1 MRRPMVVA
9 NWKMNTRASDA
20 YILATTVRNA
30 VAPIE
35 GIEVVICPPSIW
47 LSEVADIVKKDGKV
61 NVGAQNMFYEAEG
74 AFTGEISPL
83 MILDIAKYV
92 ILGHSE
98 RRNYFH
104 ENDIIINEKVQA
116 AIKYGLSPIICV
128 GEEHAYDPLSDA
140 PKQLVEALNHVPK
153 NRYKDIVVAYEP
165 KWAIS
170 GFGGKKTA
178 SIDHILKEFTRLRE
192 VVGRDTPIL
201 YGGSVDES
209 QISSLAARPEIDG
222 VLVGSAS
229 IRASA
234 FLKICHTWAE
244 AKSFKGRTALS

>member
-47 LSEVADIVKKDGKV
+47 LAEVAQIVKKDGKV
-61 NVGAQNMFYEAEG
+61 NVGAQNMFYEPEG
-74 AFTGEISPL
+74 AYTGEISPL
-83 MILDIAKYV
+83 MIVDLAKYV
-92 ILGHSE
+92 IVGHSE
-98 RRNYFH
+98 RRSYFH
-104 ENDIIINEKVQA
+104 ENDIIVNEKVLA
-116 AIKYGLSPIICV
+116 AIKYGLTPIICV
-128 GEEHAYDPLSDA
+128 GEQHQSDPLYDA
-140 PKQLVEALNHVPK
+140 PNQLTEALIHVPK

-170 GFGGKKTA
+170 GFGGKKVA
-178 SIDHILKEFTRLRE
+178 SIDHIIKEFTRLRE

-201 YGGSVDES
+201 YGGSVNET
-209 QISSLAARPEIDG
+209 QISELAKRPEIDG

-229 IRASA
+229 IRAAS
-234 FLKICHTWAE
+234 FLNICNTWAK
-244 AKSFKGRTALS
+244 AKSFKTEVSN

>member
-1 MRRPMVVA
+1 MVVA

-20 YILATTVRNA
+20 YILATTIRNA

-35 GIEVVICPPSIW
+35 GIEVVVCPPVIW
-47 LSEVADIVKKDGKV
+47 LSDISQIIKKDGRV
-61 NVGAQNMFYEAEG
+61 NLGAQNMFYEPEG

-83 MILDIAKYV
+83 MIVDIAKYV

-104 ENDIIINEKVQA
+104 ENDLIVNEKVLA

-128 GEEHAYDPLSDA
+128 GEKTQSAPISDA
-140 PKQLVEALNHVPK
+140 VKQLEEALMHLPK

-165 KWAIS
+165 VWAI
-170 GFGGKKTA
+170 GGTKVA
-178 SIDHILKEFTRLRE
+178 SIEHIVKAMTRLRE
-192 VVGRDTPIL
+192 AVGRDTPVL
-201 YGGSVDES
+201 YGGSVNVD
-209 QISSLAARPEIDG
+209 QIGELAKRPEIDG

-229 IRASA
+229 IRAAS
-234 FLKICHTWAE
+234 FVKICQEWAA
-244 AKSFKGRTALS
+244 AKSFR

>member
-104 ENDIIINEKVQA
+104 ENDIIINEKVLA

-128 GEEHAYDPLSDA
+128 GEEHSYDPLSDA
-140 PKQLVEALNHVPK
+140 PKQLIEALNHVPK

-170 GFGGKKTA
+170 GFGGKKVA
-178 SIDHILKEFTRLRE
+178 SIDHILKEFVRLRE

-201 YGGSVDES
+201 YGGSVDDR
-209 QISSLAARPEIDG
+209 QIAVLAGRPEIDG

-229 IRASA
+229 IRAAS
-234 FLKICHTWAE
+234 FLNICHTWAE
-244 AKSFKGRTALS
+244 AKSFKGRSAL

>member
-1 MRRPMVVA
+1 MRRPMVVG

-47 LSEVADIVKKDGKV
+47 LGEVSQIVKKDGKV
-61 NVGAQNMFYEAEG
+61 NVGAQNMFYEPEG
-74 AFTGEISPL
+74 AYTGEISPL
-83 MILDIAKYV
+83 MIVDLAKYV

-104 ENDIIINEKVQA
+104 ENDLVINEKVIA

-128 GEEHAYDPLSDA
+128 GEKTQSASQSDA
-140 PKQLVEALNHVPK
+140 VNQLNEALVHVPK
-153 NRYKDIVVAYEP
+153 SRYKDIVVAYEP
-165 KWAIS
+165 VWAI
-170 GFGGKKTA
+170 GGTKTA
-178 SIDHILKEFTRLRE
+178 SIEHIVKAMNKLRE

-201 YGGSVDES
+201 YGGSVNET
-209 QISSLAARPEIDG
+209 QIAELSKRPEIDG

-229 IRASA
+229 IRAAS
-234 FLKICHTWAE
+234 FLAICNTWAK
-244 AKSFKGRTALS
+244 AKSFKGDALN